1 VTQIDY
7 RLYGVELQAFKRKTQ
22 KISIERQMNFVLQ
35 FYQVFE
41 KNMLSQ
47 LTINNYAIV
56 EQLDL
61 ELKSGMTVITGET
74 GAGKSIM
81 LDALALTLGDRA
93 DKEVIQPGQ
102 DKTEISANFDISNN
116 KHALNWLEQ
125 QDYATDGE
133 CILRRVVTAEGRS
146 KAYINGRPVT
156 LNELKQLGEML
167 VDIHSQHEHQSL
179 LKTSTHQRLLDDY
192 CGTTELARK
201 VTVAYRTWLEQYKK
215 LEALQNQ
222 AEEHN
227 ALFELQHYQLK
238 ELNELNL
245 AADEY
250 PSLEDEHQQLNH
262 AESILSSL
270 QSALDI
276 CKDND
281 EQNIQAAL
289 AQVQSLLDN
298 MPYRSARMETAYD
311 LLNTA
316 LIQVEEASNE
326 LIQAAENL
334 DMNPTRLQE
343 LDERLTVIHQLARK
357 HKVKP
362 EELPAF
368 HQQLQNDLGDA
379 SSADDQIETLKSQL
393 KELETSYQS
402 HADELSKERSSGALK
417 LQKAINAQ
425 LKKLDMD
432 SASFSVALNKDG
444 SNLPS
449 SKGNENIE
457 FLISTNPGQSAK
469 SLIKIASGGELS
481 RISLAIQVVT
491 AQTSSIPSLIFDE
504 VDVGIG
510 GSVALAVGDLLRQ
523 LGEKGQVL
531 CVTHQAQVASQG
543 NHHLYVSKLAGKNS
557 ISTQVSELSG
567 EEKVI
572 EIARML
578 GGNAENESSMAHAR
592 EMMAS

>member
-1 VTQIDY
+1 
-7 RLYGVELQAFKRKTQ
+7 
-22 KISIERQMNFVLQ
+22 MNYVLQ
-35 FYQVFE
+35 FEKPYE

-61 ELKSGMTVITGET
+61 ELKAGMTVITGET

-81 LDALALTLGDRA
+81 LDALSLTLGDRA
-93 DKEVIQPGQ
+93 DKEVIQPNQ
-102 DKTEISANFDISNN
+102 DKTEICASFDISSN
-116 KHALNWLEQ
+116 KQAQHWLDQ
-125 QDYATDGE
+125 QDYSADDE

-146 KAYINGRPVT
+146 KAYINGSPVT

-179 LKTSTHQRLLDDY
+179 LKTSTHQRLLDDF
-192 CGTTELARK
+192 CATAGTARK
-201 VTVAYRTWLEQYKK
+201 VAEASQAWLVQRKR
-215 LEALQNQ
+215 LEALENQ

-245 AADEY
+245 TADEY
-250 PSLEDEHQQLNH
+250 PALEDEHQQLNH

-270 QSALDI
+270 QSAIDI

-281 EQNIQAAL
+281 EKNILAAL
-289 AQVQSLLDN
+289 GQVQSLLEN
-298 MPYRSARMETAYD
+298 IPYRSASIENAYE

-316 LIQVEEASNE
+316 LIQIEEASTE
-326 LIQAAENL
+326 LSQSAESL

-343 LDERLTVIHQLARK
+343 LDDRLTVIHQLARK

-368 HQQLQNDLGDA
+368 HQRLQNDMGSA
-379 SSADDQIETLKSQL
+379 SSADEQIEKLKQELKQLDTAYQTL
-393 KELETSYQS
+393 
-402 HADELSKERSSGALK
+402 ADELSKKRNGGALK
-417 LQKAINAQ
+417 LSKAINTQ
-425 LKKLDMD
+425 LKKLEMD
-432 SASFSVALNKDG
+432 SASFVVGLNNDG
-444 SNLPS
+444 SGIPRA
-449 SKGNENIE
+449 KGNENIE
-457 FLISTNPGQSAK
+457 FLISTNPGQSPK
-469 SLIKIASGGELS
+469 PLIKIASGGELS

-510 GSVALAVGDLLRQ
+510 GTVALTVGDLLRQ

-543 NHHLYVSKLAGKNS
+543 NQHLYVSKLAGKNS
-557 ISTQVSELSG
+557 ISTKVGELNG

>member
-1 VTQIDY
+1 
-7 RLYGVELQAFKRKTQ
+7 
-22 KISIERQMNFVLQ
+22 
-35 FYQVFE
+35 
-41 KNMLSQ
+41 MLNQ

-93 DKEVIQPGQ
+93 DKDVIQPGQ
-102 DKTEISANFDISNN
+102 DKTEICASFDIKTN
-116 KHALNWLEQ
+116 KEAKHWLEEK
-125 QDYATDGE
+125 DYYTDE
-133 CILRRVVTAEGRS
+133 CILRRIVTAEGRS
-146 KAYINGRPVT
+146 KAYINGSPVT

-167 VDIHSQHEHQSL
+167 VDIHTQHEHQSL
-179 LKTSTHQRLLDDY
+179 LKTSTHHRLLDDF
-192 CGTTELARK
+192 CDIGDLAHK
-201 VTVAYRTWLEQYKK
+201 VADAAKSWQQLNLSLKTLES
-215 LEALQNQ
+215 Q
-222 AEEHN
+222 AEEQN
-227 ALFELQHYQLK
+227 AHFELQHYQLK

-250 PSLEDEHQQLNH
+250 PILEDEHQQLNH

-270 QSALDI
+270 QSAIEL
-276 CKDND
+276 CRDND

-289 AQVQSLLDN
+289 GRVQTLLED
-298 MPYRSARMETAYD
+298 MPYRSTSMETAYE
-311 LLNTA
+311 LLSTA
-316 LIQVEEASNE
+316 LIQVEEATNE
-326 LIQAAENL
+326 LSQAAYNL
-334 DMNPTRLQE
+334 DKNPTRMQE
-343 LDERLTVIHQLARK
+343 LDERLSAIHQLARK

-362 EELPAF
+362 EKLSTF
-368 HQQLQNDLGDA
+368 HQKLQGEMGSA
-379 SSADDQIETLKSQL
+379 SSADEQIENFKRELKV
-393 KELETSYQS
+393 LETTYQAL
-402 HADELSKERSSGALK
+402 ADKLSKKRSSGALK
-417 LQKAINAQ
+417 LSKAINVQ

-432 SASFSVALNKDG
+432 SASFSIALTNDK
-444 SNLPS
+444 SNTLS
-449 SKGNENIE
+449 AKGNEKIE
-457 FLISTNPGQSAK
+457 FLVSTNPGQSPK

-510 GSVALAVGDLLRQ
+510 GKVALVVGDLLRQ
-523 LGEKGQVL
+523 LGDKGQVL

-557 ISTQVSELSG
+557 ISTKVTKLSG

-592 EMMAS
+592 EMVAS

>member
-1 VTQIDY
+1 MA
-7 RLYGVELQAFKRKTQ
+7 EA
-22 KISIERQMNFVLQ
+22 
-35 FYQVFE
+35 
-41 KNMLSQ
+41 SQ
-47 LTINNYAIV
+47 
-56 EQLDL
+56 
-61 ELKSGMTVITGET
+61 
-74 GAGKSIM
+74 
-81 LDALALTLGDRA
+81 
-93 DKEVIQPGQ
+93 
-102 DKTEISANFDISNN
+102 
-116 KHALNWLEQ
+116 
-125 QDYATDGE
+125 
-133 CILRRVVTAEGRS
+133 
-146 KAYINGRPVT
+146 
-156 LNELKQLGEML
+156 
-167 VDIHSQHEHQSL
+167 
-179 LKTSTHQRLLDDY
+179 
-192 CGTTELARK
+192 
-201 VTVAYRTWLEQYKK
+201 TWLLQHKK
-215 LEALQNQ
+215 LEALENQ

-227 ALFELQHYQLK
+227 ALFELQQYQLK

-245 AADEY
+245 TADEY
-250 PSLEDEHQQLNH
+250 PSLEDEHQQLSH

-270 QSALDI
+270 QSAIDI

-281 EQNIQAAL
+281 EQNIQTAL
-289 AQVQSLLDN
+289 AQVQTLLEN
-298 MPYRSARMETAYD
+298 MPYRSPGMNSAYE

-326 LIQAAENL
+326 LLQAAESL

-343 LDERLTVIHQLARK
+343 LDDRLTAIHQLARK

-368 HQQLQNDLGDA
+368 HHQLQNEVGGS
-379 SSADDQIETLKSQL
+379 SSADEQIAELKQEL
-393 KELETSYQS
+393 KELEAAYQTL
-402 HADELSKERSSGALK
+402 ADELSNKRNSGAVK
-417 LQKAINAQ
+417 LSKAINTQ

-432 SASFSVALNKDG
+432 SASFTVALNSDV
-444 SNLPS
+444 NQMPRT
-449 SKGNENIE
+449 KGNENIE
-457 FLISTNPGQSAK
+457 FLISTNPGQGPK
-469 SLIKIASGGELS
+469 PLIKIASGGELS

-510 GSVALAVGDLLRQ
+510 GSVALTVGDLLRQ

-557 ISTQVSELSG
+557 ISTQVSELNG

-578 GGNAENESSMAHAR
+578 GGNAENASSMAHAR